1 VSSSSLAM
9 PHGNALDALLAGYAC
24 GLLSAPLH
32 ALVASHLAISPKNRA
47 FVADLEVS
55 NGAALAEVEAG
66 PLRDREARL
75 KAIFEGGS
83 DEPIMT
89 RRPSGNGVMPTPLAR
104 YLGMEIGDVP
114 WRTLMPGVREFRA
127 EGTMKAGATLYWIKA
142 GRRMPAHTHDGSEY
156 TLVLQGAFHDV
167 AGRYER
173 GDIAIGDDELDHCP
187 TADTSADCLC
197 FAVTDAP
204 LRLTGPIGR
213 IVQRFLGN

>member
-1 VSSSSLAM
+1 M

-24 GLLSAPLH
+24 GQLSAPLH
-32 ALVASHLAISPKNRA
+32 TLVASHLAISPKNRA
-47 FVADLEVS
+47 FVADLEAA
-55 NGAALAEVEAG
+55 NGAALADGPPA
-66 PLRDREARL
+66 PLRDRDARL
-75 KAIFEGGS
+75 AAIFEGGS
-83 DEPIMT
+83 DEPIVT
-89 RRPSGNGVMPTPLAR
+89 RRPRGDGVMPTPLVR
-104 YLGMEIGDVP
+104 YLGLELGEVP

-187 TADTSADCLC
+187 TADASADCLC

-213 IVQRFLGN
+213 IVQRFMGA